1 MTMAIHKGSSGT
13 VMVGSA
19 SIASIR
25 SYAFDEQSETI
36 ETTTLGDV
44 NKSYVSS
51 VNSWSG
57 SVDVYFDE
65 TDTSQSALTAGAE
78 VTLKFYV
85 EGTASGDKYWTGNAI
100 VTGFS
105 VNASNDSMVE
115 SSISVIGNGDLT
127 LSTV

>member
-19 SIASIR
+19 AIASIR

-65 TDTSQSALTAGAE
+65 TDTSQNALTAGAE

-85 EGTASGDKYWTGNAI
+85 EGTTSGDKYWTGNAI

>member
-1 MTMAIHKGSSGT
+1 MGIHKGSSGT

-19 SIASIR
+19 AIASIR
-25 SYAFDEQSETI
+25 SYSFDEQSETI
-36 ETTTLGDV
+36 ETTALGDV
-44 NKSYVSS
+44 NKTYVSS

-65 TDTSQSALTAGAE
+65 TDTSQIALTAGAE

-85 EGTASGDKYWTGNAI
+85 EGDSSGSKYYTGSAI

-105 VNASNDSMVE
+105 ITASNDSMVE

-127 LSTV
+127 LSTVA